1 MTKFSLWTKYLVR
14 PVRFASVAKP
24 NGDLPMTIEKFPKT
38 GFLSEAS
45 DSLSTMLGEL
55 STELKLEDGD
65 VLFEQGDE
73 ARELYAVLKGTLEV
87 SVLSLDG
94 RKLALNV
101 LREGALF
108 GEIALFDPGER
119 TATVT
124 ALETCTVL
132 RVRYDDVL
140 DEIREEPELAIDLIH
155 LAGQRM
161 RWMDRQLN
169 EQVFLP
175 MPSRLARKILY
186 LTERPDGGHA
196 TLALSQAELA
206 EFVGATREAVS
217 KTLSS
222 WKRMGVIDSAR
233 GALSVMDRAALQT
246 LADPDQI

>member
-1 MTKFSLWTKYLVR
+1 MSTTK
-14 PVRFASVAKP
+14 
-24 NGDLPMTIEKFPKT
+24 LPKA

-45 DSLSTMLGEL
+45 EALAEMLDALSAEVRLEAGEI
-55 STELKLEDGD
+55 
-65 VLFEQGDE
+65 LFEQGDE
-73 ARELYAVLKGTLEV
+73 ARELYALISGALEV
-87 SVLSLDG
+87 SVLSIDG

-101 LREGALF
+101 MRPGALF

-124 ALETCTVL
+124 ALEPSL
-132 RVRYDDVL
+132 LRRVRSDDVL
-140 DEIREEPELAIDLIH
+140 DKVRTDPDLAIDLIQ

-175 MPSRLARKILY
+175 MPARLARKILY
-186 LTERPDGGHA
+186 LTERPEGGAA
-196 TLALSQAELA
+196 TLELSQAELA

-222 WKRMGVIDSAR
+222 WKKMGVIASAR
-233 GALSVMDRAALQT
+233 GALSVLDRPALQA